1 MAKSGGGCRSS
12 RSWNGPYSFRGMRRK
27 PGRGGG
33 VSWSKKREKEDKF
46 EEPRLFEEVAPERV
60 PLPIVVRINVG
71 KKASEEG
78 WLILR
83 SSTSSR
89 RGRALLMETSFDL
102 SPPLPLFL
110 LLSPSLGLLRS
121 RLSPCLACK
130 RGTITSRTSLM
141 RRWSLLLSVDE
152 SSFSLRR
159 NLLLTRRLVWG
170 SISISREKNEF

>member
-1 MAKSGGGCRSS
+1 
-12 RSWNGPYSFRGMRRK
+12 MRRK
-27 PGRGGG
+27 PGRGG

-46 EEPRLFEEVAPERV
+46 EEPRLFEEVAPERA

-89 RGRALLMETSFDL
+89 RGRALLMETSFDFL

-110 LLSPSLGLLRS
+110 LLSPLLGLLRS

-130 RGTITSRTSLM
+130 RGTTTSRTSLM

-159 NLLLTRRLVWG
+159 NLF
-170 SISISREKNEF
+170 INETIGVGKYIDIARKKRILEFGIMDKGQYD

>member
-27 PGRGGG
+27 PGRGG
-33 VSWSKKREKEDKF
+33 VLWSKKREKEDKF
-46 EEPRLFEEVAPERV
+46 EEPRLFEEVAPERA

-110 LLSPSLGLLRS
+110 LLSASRRVSRVSEVLLPVV
-121 RLSPCLACK
+121 L
-130 RGTITSRTSLM
+130 
-141 RRWSLLLSVDE
+141 RWWEDDRY
-152 SSFSLRR
+152 FSLWT
-159 NLLLTRRLVWG
+159 NLRFRFVEIYLTRRLVWG

>member
-1 MAKSGGGCRSS
+1 
-12 RSWNGPYSFRGMRRK
+12 MRRK
-27 PGRGGG
+27 PGRGGI
-33 VSWSKKREKEDKF
+33 SWSKKREKEDKF
-46 EEPRLFEEVAPERV
+46 EEPRLFEEVAPERA

-130 RGTITSRTSLM
+130 RGTTTSRTSLM

-159 NLLLTRRLVWG
+159 NLF
-170 SISISREKNEF
+170 INETIGVGKYIDIARKKRILEFGIMDKGQYD